1 MKKAWHLAD
10 LPPHLTD
17 ADVSDHG
24 HCFLDLVQILSGAAR
39 GHSSPLL
46 SLRRNGHL

>member
-10 LPPHLTD
+10 LPLHLTD
-17 ADVSDHG
+17 VDVSDHR

-39 GHSSPLL
+39 GHSSSLL
-46 SLRRNGHL
+46 SLCRHRHL